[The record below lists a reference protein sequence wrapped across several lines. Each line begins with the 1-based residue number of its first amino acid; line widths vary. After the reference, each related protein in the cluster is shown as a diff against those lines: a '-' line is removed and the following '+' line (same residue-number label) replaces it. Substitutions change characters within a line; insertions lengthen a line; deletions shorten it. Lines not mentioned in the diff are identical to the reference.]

1 MITYLRSLFLHQAKA
16 KNIIFLVRVGRLQQA
31 CKLLNTIS
39 APLHIHIEW
48 GDDPVFTKMQWHA
61 HAPTKATFVISKH
74 TPKERIDFF
83 INRFIFTLPL
93 IRLYHQ
99 SPHFVP
105 GTIALNLD
113 DSADAPGLAFC
124 SNRIDS
130 ILIPDAEFI
139 QTHGYQATRQ
149 AIEANPISWEKRLP
163 IVFWRGSST
172 GVRSTNHWR
181 SIPRIELC
189 RKIQSLSQEEQS
201 FFDVGVTALTQMQD
215 SERHEFLTNMRFKPF
230 VPMLDSAMYR
240 YQIDIDGN
248 TNAWGALFQKL
259 LMGCLVFKVQSP
271 HQFTQWYYTR
281 LEPYVHY
288 IPIKADLSDL
298 LEKVIWARAN
308 TEDARRIAANG
319 QSLALGMT
327 YTAELD
333 LATQIIAKNM
343 TEHQPSNLS

>member
-31 CKLLNTIS
+31 CKLLNKICS
-39 APLHIHIEW
+39 PLRIHIEW
-48 GDDPVFTKMQWHA
+48 GDDLVFTKMQWHA
-61 HAPTKATFVISKH
+61 NAPTKATFVISKH
-74 TPKERIDFF
+74 TPKERLDFF

-99 SPHFVP
+99 SQYFIP

-139 QTHGYQATRQ
+139 QTYGYQATRQ
-149 AIEANPISWEKRLP
+149 AIKANPIAWEKRLP

-172 GVRSTNHWR
+172 GVRSTNHWQ

-189 RKIQSLSQEEQS
+189 QQIQLLSQEEQA

-215 SERHEFLTNMRFKPF
+215 WEKHEFLTNMQLKPF
-230 VPMLDSAMYR
+230 VPMLDSAMYC

-259 LMGCLVFKVQSP
+259 LMGCLVFKIQSP
-271 HQFTQWYYTR
+271 HQFMQWYYSR
-281 LEPYVHY
+281 LEPYTHY

-298 LEKVIWARAN
+298 LEKVNWARSN
-308 TEDARRIAANG
+308 SDEARKIAANG
-319 QSLALGMT
+319 QSLAFSMT
-327 YTAELD
+327 YEEELD
-333 LATQIIAKNM
+333 QSAQIMANNM
-343 TEHQPSNLS
+343 TG